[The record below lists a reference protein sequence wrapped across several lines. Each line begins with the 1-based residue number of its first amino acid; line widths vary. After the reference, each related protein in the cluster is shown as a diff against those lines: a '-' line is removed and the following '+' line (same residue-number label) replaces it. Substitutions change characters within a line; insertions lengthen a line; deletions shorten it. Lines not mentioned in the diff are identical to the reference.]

1 MKTATDSDL
10 PDRAAAYGL
19 LASAVVAVLPH
30 LTRLPWWL
38 TLYLAALFVWRYL
51 MLRRGYPAPVG
62 LLRFV
67 LMTLGVLAVYLHYGT
82 ILGRD
87 AGGALL
93 ATMLALKFLELR
105 RLRDYMLAVFL
116 VYFLIMVGFLHSQE
130 MWLVLYLLVAFVA
143 TTATL
148 VRLTLPGIAG
158 KRALK
163 IALVLL
169 AQALPL
175 MLVLHLLFPRLQG
188 SLWGMPQ
195 DAYAGRTGMSEQMQP
210 GSINQLSFSTEI
222 AFRAHFPQDLPKPA
236 ELYWRVLVLTHTDG
250 RTWTRTT
257 ARQTRDYRPQGP
269 ALHYSLALEPSDKP
283 WVPALEMP
291 AGVPRGLRIGS
302 GWTLMAAQPLFSRQI
317 MEMSA
322 HTRYQALEIDDYE
335 RRAALAQPTPSAR
348 VRALAAAL
356 RHERRDDQTVQAAL
370 AHFRS
375 EPFYYTVEPP
385 LLGADPTDEF
395 LFETRRGF
403 CEHYTAAFVVLMRAA
418 GLPARVVIGYQG
430 GEFNPGNRSLIVR
443 QSDAHAWA
451 EVWLAGRGWTRVD
464 PTAAIAPERIEYG
477 ADALLRL
484 LARGVRPGTA
494 AESALALDGFERL
507 RRDLRLAFDTAQSAW
522 QRWVLSYDAVRQREL
537 LARLGLGELRGAR
550 LVGLL
555 ALLVAMVIGIYV
567 LISRPRPPR
576 LDQAQRLYLRLCR
589 KLARAGLAR
598 AAHEPPL
605 DFLGRV
611 LRTRPDLGPVLRP
624 LVQVYVQQ
632 RYGPR
637 PDPGALAELA
647 GDIAAFR
654 PARRT

>member
-1 MKTATDSDL
+1 MKSAPESDS

-19 LASAVVAVLPH
+19 LVSAVVAVLPH
-30 LTRLPWWL
+30 LGRLPWWL
-38 TLYLAALFVWRYL
+38 TLYLAALFAWRYL
-51 MLRRGYPAPVG
+51 MLKRGYPAPGG

-67 LMTLGVLAVYLHYGT
+67 LMTLGVLAVYLHHGT

-116 VYFLIMVGFLHSQE
+116 VYFLIVIGFLHSQE
-130 MWLVLYLLVAFVA
+130 MWLVLYLLATFVA

-148 VRLTLPGIAG
+148 VRLALPGVTARRTLRIT
-158 KRALK
+158 
-163 IALVLL
+163 LVLL

-195 DAYAGRTGMSEQMQP
+195 DAFAGRTGMSEQMQP
-210 GSINQLSFSTEI
+210 GSINQLSFSTEV
-222 AFRAHFPQDLPKPA
+222 AFRAYFPDILPKPA
-236 ELYWRVLVLTHTDG
+236 ERYWRVLVLTHTDG

-257 ARQTRDYRPQGP
+257 TRQTHDYQPQGP
-269 ALHYSLALEPSDKP
+269 VLRYSLALEPSDKP

-291 AGVPRGLRIGS
+291 TSIPGGLRVGM
-302 GWTLMAAQPLFSRQI
+302 GWTLMAAQPLFGRQLL
-317 MEMSA
+317 EMSA
-322 HTRYQALEIDDYE
+322 HTRYKAFEIDDYE
-335 RRAALAQPTPSAR
+335 RRSALAQPTPSAR

-356 RHERRDDQTVQAAL
+356 RHAHRDDQTVQAAL
-370 AHFRS
+370 AHFRT
-375 EPFYYTVEPP
+375 EPFYYTIEPP
-385 LLGADPTDEF
+385 LLGEDPTDEF

-507 RRDLRLAFDTAQSAW
+507 RRDARLAFDTAQSAW
-522 QRWVLSYDAVRQREL
+522 QRWVLSYDAGRQREL

-550 LVGLL
+550 LIGLL
-555 ALLVAMVIGIYV
+555 AMLVALVIGVYV
-567 LISRPRPPR
+567 LISRPRPAR
-576 LDQAQRLYLRLCR
+576 LDEAQRLYLRLCR
-589 KLARAGLAR
+589 KLARAGIAR

-611 LRTRPDLGPVLRP
+611 LRARPDLGRSLQP
-624 LVQVYVQQ
+624 LVQVYLQQ

-637 PDPGALAELA
+637 PDPEGLAELA
-647 GDIAAFR
+647 GYVAAFR
-654 PARRT
+654 PARRA